1 MGDTNYKYYK
11 IDLADI
17 WEYERE
23 KFLNGITN
31 EELAL
36 KILELIRPFILKYG
50 EPSFGEKMHIA
61 DPEYYGRNVISY
73 QQADLKMRFALNYF
87 IHKNDCYE
95 YNQSIVI
102 SRENDAFPFFFALKL
117 RQYND
122 NLYETRN
129 FLLSN
134 LIIAFDDD
142 IELYL
147 KHLKLVQFQ
156 YSGFFGEGLTAQ
168 IKEFNS
174 IYEAHI
180 IQSGSSSKGMD
191 NSRKQTNTSTIDN
204 LKIKKLKD
212 QKVDNTLENPD
223 KNRNLKIWA
232 GTAKQLDLLY
242 DLINKKFIDSES
254 KVEFIKHFTG
264 ETFQKKINW
273 IVGNDAFIELFDR
286 LATSKLINQMII
298 KQNNQFKTRKV
309 IMTKHIVQ
317 HFIFKGFEKKAEVL
331 NKSRYQFYQTS
342 SGSEF
347 HDFITDLLKTLEALQ

>member
-36 KILELIRPFILKYG
+36 KMLELIRPFILKYG

-147 KHLKLVQFQ
+147 KHCN
-156 YSGFFGEGLTAQ
+156 YSGC
-168 IKEFNS
+168 
-174 IYEAHI
+174 
-180 IQSGSSSKGMD
+180 
-191 NSRKQTNTSTIDN
+191 N
-204 LKIKKLKD
+204 L
-212 QKVDNTLENPD
+212 
-223 KNRNLKIWA
+223 A
-232 GTAKQLDLLY
+232 
-242 DLINKKFIDSES
+242 
-254 KVEFIKHFTG
+254 
-264 ETFQKKINW
+264 
-273 IVGNDAFIELFDR
+273 IV
-286 LATSKLINQMII
+286 
-298 KQNNQFKTRKV
+298 
-309 IMTKHIVQ
+309 
-317 HFIFKGFEKKAEVL
+317 
-331 NKSRYQFYQTS
+331 
-342 SGSEF
+342 
-347 HDFITDLLKTLEALQ
+347 